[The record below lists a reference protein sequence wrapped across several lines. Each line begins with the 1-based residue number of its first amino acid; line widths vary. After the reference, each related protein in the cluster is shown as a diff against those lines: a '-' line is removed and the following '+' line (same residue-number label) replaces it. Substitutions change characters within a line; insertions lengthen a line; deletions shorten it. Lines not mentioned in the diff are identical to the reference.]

1 MNQIKI
7 GKFIARLRHE
17 KQLTQEEFG
26 NKIGVSSK
34 TISRWENG
42 NYMPDI
48 SLLEIIA
55 KELDITISELLKGER
70 IDKEN
75 LVNESN
81 KDILN
86 LLKSKNKEKR
96 KYIKFII
103 IGAIV
108 LVIGIAIAI
117 IQTIR
122 LNNEIE
128 EDAITLIDGIY
139 TSEKGAK
146 ITNDQL
152 TILRMIHFILDKE
165 ELAKLTQ
172 EDVNLLVN
180 SYYSQLQIAHWYGY
194 NMIIDSVSKKI
205 NVYDAE
211 ISVYKVTQ
219 KYLPFTNV
227 IGEKDVEEYY
237 CALGRSKYGTL
248 ISSQY
253 KDGKCIIDDTI
264 CSRLKEEGTTT
275 KLNLD
280 YCN

>member
-7 GKFIARLRHE
+7 GKFIAKLRHE
-17 KQLTQEEFG
+17 KDLTQEEFG
-26 NKIGVSSK
+26 NRIGVSSK

-48 SLLEIIA
+48 SLLETISR
-55 KELDITISELLKGER
+55 KLDVTISELLKGER
-70 IDKEN
+70 IDIEN
-75 LVNESN
+75 LINESN
-81 KDILN
+81 KDIIN
-86 LLKSKNKEKR
+86 LLKSKKRDKR

-103 IGAIV
+103 VGAIA
-108 LVIGIAIAI
+108 LIIGIAIAV

-122 LNNEIE
+122 LNKVIE
-128 EDAITLIDGIY
+128 EDAITLIDGTY
-139 TSEKGAK
+139 TSKKGAK

-165 ELAKLTQ
+165 ELDELTQ
-172 EDVNLLVN
+172 EDVDLLVN

-194 NMIIDSVSKKI
+194 NMIIDSVTKKTD
-205 NVYDAE
+205 VFDAE

-227 IGEKDVEEYY
+227 IGEENIEEYY
-237 CALGRSKYGTL
+237 CALGRSKYGAL
-248 ISSQY
+248 ISAQY
-253 KDGKCIIDDTI
+253 KDGKCIITDTI

-275 KLNLD
+275 KLNLE